1 MRASNCASGG
11 IVPKLSGLCA
21 AFCAVMALSVTPVT
35 SLPAHASTRVGV
47 AAAVT
52 PEATSLPP
60 GEASRT
66 LRIGSAVVYNER
78 IDTSGNGVVQ
88 VLLLD
93 GSTFTVGPNS
103 DLVIDKFVY
112 DPNRGTGQLVASFS
126 KGALRFIG
134 GKLSKPVGGIEVK
147 TPAGQLTVRGGIFQ
161 GIVSGP
167 NKALFSFVFGD
178 ELSLNRHGQLYRL
191 TETGNS
197 IDVHGPGA
205 PVLRPTLPSETL
217 FTLASVSGKTWSK
230 VKLVKGQP
238 FPHYYGVHPIGWQDY
253 PRLQTWIDLAT
264 QDQIRNA
271 LRPVPLPPTPPR
283 VIGCGV
289 ACR

>member
-1 MRASNCASGG
+1 M
-11 IVPKLSGLCA
+11 PKFSGLLA
-21 AFCAVMALSVTPVT
+21 AFCAAMALGMAAIT
-35 SLPAHASTRVGV
+35 SPPAHASTRIGV

-52 PEATSLPP
+52 PEATSVPP

-167 NKALFSFVFGD
+167 NQALFSFVFGN
-178 ELSLNRHGQLYRL
+178 ELSLKRHGQLYRL

-205 PVLRPTLPSETL
+205 PVLRPTLPAETL
-217 FTLASVSGKTWSK
+217 FTLASVSGRKWSK

-238 FPHYYGVHPIGWQDY
+238 FPHFYGVHPIGWQDY
-253 PRLQTWIDLAT
+253 PRVQTWFDFAT
-264 QDQIRNA
+264 GDRIRSM
-271 LRPVPLPPTPPR
+271 TPPIPIPPR
-283 VIGCGV
+283 SIGRGN
-289 ACR
+289 

>member
-1 MRASNCASGG
+1 MPRVGG
-11 IVPKLSGLCA
+11 LL
-21 AFCAVMALSVTPVT
+21 ALSCGATALGLALIASPL
-35 SLPAHASTRVGV
+35 SLAAARVGV
-47 AAAVT
+47 AAAVI
-52 PEATSLPP
+52 PDATSVPP
-60 GEASRT
+60 GESSRT
-66 LRIGSAVVYNER
+66 LRIGSTVVYNER
-78 IDTSGNGVVQ
+78 IDTSGSGVVQ

-112 DPNRGTGQLVASFS
+112 DPARGKGELVASFS

-167 NKALFSFVFGD
+167 NQALFSFVFGN
-178 ELSLNRHGQLYRL
+178 ELSLKRDGQLYRL

-205 PVLRPTLPSETL
+205 PVLRPTLPAETL
-217 FTLASVSGKTWSK
+217 FTLASVSGRKWSK

>member
-1 MRASNCASGG
+1 M
-11 IVPKLSGLCA
+11 PKLSGLCA
-21 AFCAVMALSVTPVT
+21 AFCAVMALGVTPVT

-52 PEATSLPP
+52 PEATSVPP

-147 TPAGQLTVRGGIFQ
+147 TPAGQLT
-161 GIVSGP
+161 
-167 NKALFSFVFGD
+167 
-178 ELSLNRHGQLYRL
+178 
-191 TETGNS
+191 
-197 IDVHGPGA
+197 GA

-253 PRLQTWIDLAT
+253 PRAQTWFDFAT
-264 QDQIRNA
+264 GDRIRSM
-271 LRPVPLPPTPPR
+271 TPPIPIPPR
-283 VIGCGV
+283 SIGRGN
-289 ACR
+289 